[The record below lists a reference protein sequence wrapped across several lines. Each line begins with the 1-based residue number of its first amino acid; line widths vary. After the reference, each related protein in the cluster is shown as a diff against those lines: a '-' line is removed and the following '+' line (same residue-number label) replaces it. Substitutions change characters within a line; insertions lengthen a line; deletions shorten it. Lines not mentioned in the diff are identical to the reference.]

1 MRLFKP
7 DVDKLRARND
17 VEGLIKALDDTSAEV
32 RIKAAYARG
41 SDGTLSHLWFS
52 AGWHAWES
60 LGGQLAS
67 GTGPAV
73 SSWAPGRLD
82 VFTTGT
88 DTALHHLW
96 FSAGWHSWESLGG
109 SLTSSPAAVSWDAGR
124 IDVFARGSDGSLA
137 HLWFSGGW
145 HSWESLGGY

>member
-67 GTGPAV
+67 GTGPNGQLMGPR
-73 SSWAPGRLD
+73 SSRRLYNRY
-82 VFTTGT
+82 GHRP
-88 DTALHHLW
+88 A
-96 FSAGWHSWESLGG
+96 
-109 SLTSSPAAVSWDAGR
+109 SSMV
-124 IDVFARGSDGSLA
+124 
-137 HLWFSGGW
+137 
-145 HSWESLGGY
+145 

>member
-1 MRLFKP
+1 MRAAATAP
-7 DVDKLRARND
+7 CIIY
-17 VEGLIKALDDTSAEV
+17 GLAL
-32 RIKAAYARG
+32 G
-41 SDGTLSHLWFS
+41 GTAGNPS
-52 AGWHAWES
+52 AGS
-60 LGGQLAS
+60 LPPVQDP
-67 GTGPAV
+67 TV

-124 IDVFARGSDGSLA
+124 IDVFARGSDGTLS
-137 HLWFSGGW
+137 HLWFSAGW

>member
-32 RIKAAYARG
+32 RIKAAYALG
-41 SDGTLSHLWFS
+41 SDGTLS
-52 AGWHAWES
+52 
-60 LGGQLAS
+60 
-67 GTGPAV
+67 
-73 SSWAPGRLD
+73 
-82 VFTTGT
+82 
-88 DTALHHLW
+88 HLW